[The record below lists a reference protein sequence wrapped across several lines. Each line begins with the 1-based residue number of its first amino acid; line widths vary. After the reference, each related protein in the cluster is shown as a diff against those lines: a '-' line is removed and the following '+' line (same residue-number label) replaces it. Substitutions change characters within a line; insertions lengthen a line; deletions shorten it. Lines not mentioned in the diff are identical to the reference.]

1 MHPSSSQGSVPSTH
15 ASIDLL
21 HPNGRIPGRSPV
33 AVVDIGSNSVRLVI
47 YEGNVRAPTTLF
59 NEKVLSGLGRGIAQT
74 NRLDDKSVASAL
86 SALKRFRALCD
97 QSGVTE
103 IHPIATAAAR
113 EAANGP
119 DFVAAAEAALG
130 CPITILSGA
139 DEAHFAAEGV
149 MAGFHAPNGIAGDL
163 GGGSLEIVEIADG
176 RIGKGVTMPLGGLRL
191 QDLSGND
198 IARARAIAE
207 THVAQS
213 NFASIATGRPFY
225 AVGGTWRNLFKL
237 HMEQTGYPVHVMHG
251 YRVKAAEVEAFLAN
265 VARGDPDKL
274 PGIAAISRNRRS
286 LLAFGA
292 VAMQAVISQLKPS
305 EIVLSAYGVREGYLH
320 SRLSEE
326 EKALDPLL
334 ESALELSFLRSRS
347 PLHNE
352 ELADWSARTFE
363 ALSINET
370 PYEARLRRAACL
382 LTDISWRAHPDYR
395 GRQSLSI
402 IINANIPAV
411 DHPGRV
417 YLALANYYRYEG
429 EFDASVLESIGSVLD
444 PRLLYLARVL
454 ASLFRVSYLLTAA
467 MPGVLG
473 RLQWKQDP
481 RGGFSLVV
489 PRGLEPL
496 LGERPEARLQAFA
509 KVVERTLR
517 FDVR

>member
-1 MHPSSSQGSVPSTH
+1 MPSIP
-15 ASIDLL
+15 ASIDLT
-21 HPNGRIPGRSPV
+21 HGHGRIPGRDPV

-86 SALKRFRALCD
+86 SALRRFRALCD

-103 IHPIATAAAR
+103 IYPIATAAAR

-130 CPITILSGA
+130 CSINILSGA

-149 MAGFHAPNGIAGDL
+149 MAGFHAPEGVAGDL
-163 GGGSLEIVEIADG
+163 GGGSLEIVDIARG
-176 RIGKGVTMPLGGLRL
+176 RIGHGVTMPLGGLRL

-198 IARARAIAE
+198 LARARAIAE
-207 THVAQS
+207 ANVADS
-213 NFASIATGRPFY
+213 NFQATAAGRPFY

-237 HMEQTGYPVHVMHG
+237 HMEQVGYPVHVMHG
-251 YRVKAAEVEAFLAN
+251 YRVRPSEVEAFLAN
-265 VARGDPDKL
+265 VVRSDPERL
-274 PGIAAISRNRRS
+274 PGIATISRSRRS

-305 EIVLSAYGVREGYLH
+305 EIVLSAYGVREGFLH

-326 EKALDPLL
+326 EKRLDPLI
-334 ESALELSFLRSRS
+334 ESARELSFLRSRS
-347 PLHNE
+347 PVHNE
-352 ELADWSARTFE
+352 ELVDWSTRTFA
-363 ALSINET
+363 ALNIVET
-370 PYEARLRRAACL
+370 PYEMRLRKAACL

-402 IINANIPAV
+402 IVNANIPAI
-411 DHPGRV
+411 DHPSRV

-429 EFDASVLESIGSVLD
+429 EFDPELVQRMGPVVD
-444 PRLLYLARVL
+444 PRLLHLARIL

-489 PRGLEPL
+489 PRDLEGL

-509 KVVERTLR
+509 RIVERTLR

>member
-1 MHPSSSQGSVPSTH
+1 MPSTH

-74 NRLDDKSVASAL
+74 NRLDDKSVASAI

-97 QSGVTE
+97 QSGVEE

-113 EAANGP
+113 EAINGP
-119 DFVAAAEAALG
+119 DFVAAAEAALR

-139 DEAHFAAEGV
+139 DEAHYAAEGV
-149 MAGFHAPNGIAGDL
+149 IAGFHAPNGIAGDL
-163 GGGSLEIVEIADG
+163 GGGSLEIVEVADG
-176 RIGKGVTMPLGGLRL
+176 RIGKGITMPLGGLRL
-191 QDLSGND
+191 QDMSGND
-198 IARARAIAE
+198 VTKARAIAE
-207 THVAQS
+207 NYVAGS
-213 NFASIATGRPFY
+213 DFAAVAAGRPFY

-237 HMEQTGYPVHVMHG
+237 HMEQSGYPVHVMHG
-251 YRVKAAEVEAFLAN
+251 YRAKVAEIEVFLAN
-265 VARGDPDKL
+265 VAKGDPDKL
-274 PGIAAISRNRRS
+274 PGIATISRNRRS

-320 SRLSEE
+320 SRLWDE
-326 EKALDPLL
+326 EKAQDPLL
-334 ESALELSFLRSRS
+334 ESARELSFLRSRS
-347 PLHNE
+347 PIHNE
-352 ELADWSARTFE
+352 ELVDWSTRTFE
-363 ALSINET
+363 ALSIGET
-370 PYEARLRRAACL
+370 PSEARLRKAACL

-402 IINANIPAV
+402 IVNANIPAV

-429 EFDASVLESIGSVLD
+429 EFDTSILDGMGSVVE

-481 RGGFSLVV
+481 RGGFSLVI
-489 PRGLEPL
+489 PRDLEPL
-496 LGERPEARLQAFA
+496 LGERPEARLQAFS
-509 KVVERTLR
+509 KIVERTLR

>member
-1 MHPSSSQGSVPSTH
+1 MPSIP

-74 NRLDDKSVASAL
+74 NRLDDKAVASAL
-86 SALKRFRALCD
+86 SALKRFRTLCD
-97 QSGVTE
+97 QSEVEE

-113 EAANGP
+113 EAINGP
-119 DFVAAAEAALG
+119 DFVAAAEAALR

-139 DEAHFAAEGV
+139 DEAHYAAEGV
-149 MAGFHAPNGIAGDL
+149 IAGFHAPNGIAGDL
-163 GGGSLEIVEIADG
+163 GGGSLEIVEVAEG
-176 RIGKGVTMPLGGLRL
+176 RIGKGITMPLGGLRL
-191 QDLSGND
+191 QDMSGND
-198 IARARAIAE
+198 INKARAIADAP
-207 THVAQS
+207 VAGS
-213 NFASIATGRPFY
+213 EFAAIAAGRPFY
-225 AVGGTWRNLFKL
+225 AVGGTWRNLFRL
-237 HMEQTGYPVHVMHG
+237 HMEQSGYPVHVMHG
-251 YRVKAAEVEAFLAN
+251 YRVKASEIEAFLAN
-265 VARGDPDKL
+265 VAKGDPEKL
-274 PGIAAISRNRRS
+274 PGIATISRNRRS
-286 LLAFGA
+286 LLAYGA

-320 SRLSEE
+320 SRLSDE
-326 EKALDPLL
+326 EKAKDPLL
-334 ESALELSFLRSRS
+334 ESARELSFLRSRS
-347 PLHNE
+347 PIHNE
-352 ELADWSARTFE
+352 ELVDWSSRTFE

-370 PYEARLRRAACL
+370 IYEARLRKAACL

-411 DHPGRV
+411 DHAARV

-429 EFDASVLESIGSVLD
+429 EFDTNVLD
-444 PRLLYLARVL
+444 SMGAMVEPRLLYLARVL

-481 RGGFSLVV
+481 RGGFSLVI
-489 PRGLEPL
+489 PRDLEPL
-496 LGERPEARLQAFA
+496 LGERPEARLQAFS
-509 KVVERTLR
+509 KIVERTLR